1 MADKEVYGGV
11 DHMDFFKVGNSG
23 AGCVTQEI
31 MQDGGEYVEE
41 IDAASGAENDAEG
54 SGKHVEQF
62 YLLKRKGKSQKESR
76 KEEGENKK
84 GKVAATSSNIENHHE
99 EQDRREIHSGSDD
112 DDLSAES
119 DDSEDELYIPSDDP
133 GDYFDQSNDDSND
146 EDEPRITKS
155 SDVWFDPTV
164 KKVSFE
170 VGMKFEDCAQFKHAL
185 DRYKVQ
191 QGCKLKW
198 SKNEPMRERVLC
210 TVFSTPLFHGGS

>member
-1 MADKEVYGGV
+1 MYDETETEFHAVDGIENEEEPLFDVVDLHSDADDDEILEAFLRERENHKKNLEKE
-11 DHMDFFKVGNSG
+11 
-23 AGCVTQEI
+23 
-31 MQDGGEYVEE
+31 EE
-41 IDAASGAENDAEG
+41 KI
-54 SGKHVEQF
+54 
-62 YLLKRKGKSQKESR
+62 RKGKA
-76 KEEGENKK
+76 
-84 GKVAATSSNIENHHE
+84 AATSSNIENHHE
-99 EQDRREIHSGSDD
+99 KQDIREIHSGSDD

-191 QGCKLKW
+191 QGCMLKW
-198 SKNEPMRERVLC
+198 SKNEPGRERVLC
-210 TVFSTPLFHGGS
+210 TMFSTPLFHGGS